1 MIDQNLRSA
10 IAFIRERFENS
21 LLIGAEVGVMQGF
34 HALTILRNLPNIKL
48 FYLIDPYLGLTPFD
62 GNEDI
67 KNLAKENLEPFKEKI
82 RWVYKEFEAC
92 TTQDLLDSL
101 DFIYLDANHAYEY
114 VKQDLLLSTKLV
126 KKGGVISGHDFG
138 WTGNGGGVQRA
149 VTEYINANRIP
160 LSEKD
165 GDWWFINV

>member
-1 MIDQNLRSA
+1 MAEQPLRCA
-10 IAFIRERFENS
+10 IAFVKERFMNIS
-21 LLIGAEVGVMQGF
+21 IIGAEVGVMQGY
-34 HALTILRNLPNIKL
+34 HSLNILTNMPNIRL
-48 FYLIDPYLGLTPFD
+48 FYLVDPYLGSTPFD

-67 KNLAKENLEPFKEKI
+67 KNLAKEVLANFKEKI

-92 TTQDLLDSL
+92 TSQDIPDPL
-101 DFIYLDANHAYEY
+101 DFIYIDAKHTCEC
-114 VKQDLLLSTKLV
+114 VKQHLLLSAKLV